1 MPPKKF
7 RDVGNPNKIQEL
19 IDRPRVGS
27 HNYEDYPLARET
39 NPTQPKERK
48 LNAWIEFARHYA
60 NTHGITLGCA
70 IKNKECRL
78 DYHDSKPE
86 KRPVPKQLQDWVEH
100 NKALSAK
107 TNNTLACCV
116 SNVKS
121 QKQYHTEEKERPLRK
136 SPAKVLTV
144 AELEQ
149 KLNRLHTEYKQP
161 NTPAKLKSIDA
172 NIIRTRILLDKLE
185 HKEIRKGRLG
195 NKKIREDD
203 SENDEEGGSIGQ
215 VARLGHP
222 TQPVENYK
230 LSIKT
235 PTPSINYNRPFA
247 DNDQRDN
254 PTSLRSK
261 FSGRG
266 MISHH
271 RDGLL
276 FDVNSSVFPM

>member
-48 LNAWIEFARHYA
+48 LNPWIEFARKYA
-60 NTHGITLGCA
+60 NAHGITLGCA

-78 DYHDSKPE
+78 DYHDSKPD

-195 NKKIREDD
+195 KKVRDDD
-203 SENDEEGGSIGQ
+203 SDEDEDGGSIPQ
-215 VARLGHP
+215 VGRLGAPH
-222 TQPVENYK
+222 QIENSK
-230 LSIKT
+230 LGTKT
-235 PTPSINYNRPFA
+235 PIPSVYYNQPFA
-247 DNDQRDN
+247 NETRDN

-266 MISHH
+266 MVSRQ

-276 FDVNSSVFPM
+276 FNKDTGSVFPM